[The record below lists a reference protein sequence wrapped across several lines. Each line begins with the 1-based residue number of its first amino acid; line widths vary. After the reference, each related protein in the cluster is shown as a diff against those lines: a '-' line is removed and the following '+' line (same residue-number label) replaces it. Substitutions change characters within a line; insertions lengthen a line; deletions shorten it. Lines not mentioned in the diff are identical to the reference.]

1 MSIFSRKISM
11 LDSGLLQGFTDHHSH
26 LLPGVDDGFETA
38 ESSLEALDFM
48 QQAGVAEIWL
58 TPHIME
64 DVPNRTADLKQRFGE
79 FEAAYTGGIVL
90 NQAAE
95 NMMDSLF
102 NQRWEARDILLL
114 NGNHPLIETS
124 YFRPPMEMQG
134 LIGEMLNSGFR
145 PILAHP
151 ERYKYMEQS
160 DYDELKELGIIFQL
174 NLGSIAGSYSP
185 ATKEKAEWLLQ
196 KGYYNLMGSDIH
208 NLSFY
213 QHTVSTPLSKKT
225 IDRMRQIPNHL
236 ENL

>member
-11 LDSGLLQGFTDHHSH
+11 LDSGLLEGFIDHHSH

-38 ESSLEALDFM
+38 ESSLEALDYM
-48 QQAGVAEIWL
+48 QQAGVAEIWF

-64 DVPNRTADLKQRFGE
+64 DVPNRTADLKQH
-79 FEAAYTGGIVL
+79 FETFNAAYMGSIRL

-95 NMMDSLF
+95 NMMDNLF
-102 NQRWEARDILLL
+102 NERWEARDLLML
-114 NGNHPLIETS
+114 TGNHPLIETS

-134 LIGEMLNSGFR
+134 IIGEMLNSGFR

-160 DYDELKELGIIFQL
+160 DYDELKELGVIFQL

-185 ATKEKAEWLLQ
+185 TTKEKAEWLLQ

-208 NLSFY
+208 NLPFY
-213 QHTVSTPLSKKT
+213 RHTVNAPLSKKT
-225 IDRMRQIPNHL
+225 IDRLRLIPNHL
-236 ENL
+236 EDL